1 MTRIGTA
8 LLLLV
13 LAVPS
18 TAAADVVA
26 EFSGEGGS
34 VTRAFAVKAPWLLT
48 WVVRT
53 DYHRDL
59 GFDMDL
65 REATTGRLVGRV
77 LRTNSAG
84 GGYKLFEESGRFQF
98 AIQSSFARWTL
109 RVEAISAEE
118 AAKLIPVKQPG
129 DE

>member
-1 MTRIGTA
+1 MRRIATVF
-8 LLLLV
+8 LLFV
-13 LAVPS
+13 LALPS
-18 TAAADVVA
+18 AAIAEVVA

-53 DYHRDL
+53 DYNKEL

-65 REATTGRLVGRV
+65 RDALTGRLVGRV

-84 GGYKLFEESGRFQF
+84 GGYKLFKESGRFQF

-109 RVEAISAEE
+109 RVESISEEE
-118 AAKLIPVKQPG
+118 AAKLVPVKPRGAQ
-129 DE
+129 